1 MRRAGEVLYLA
12 PRSVRDLIYAGRL
25 PSLRVG
31 RLHYI
36 KTADLELE
44 RRRRL
49 GLPLPQP
56 RRARQMPRPPRQIG
70 ASPEASAR
78 TNAARH
84 ARAPRDPALRRQR
97 AAERTALVRTW
108 AQRHR
113 TASALSL
120 PFVVLGVTSPLSC
133 EACGREIGHGRILE
147 LAPEGGR
154 APARLCLACGR
165 RVLLDWADRR
175 RQEAAAARRLSQSL
189 GEPRTELATA
199 RVA

>member
-1 MRRAGEVLYLA
+1 
-12 PRSVRDLIYAGRL
+12 VRDLIYAGRL

-56 RRARQMPRPPRQIG
+56 RRARPVPRLAQSRNT
-70 ASPEASAR
+70 A
-78 TNAARH
+78 
-84 ARAPRDPALRRQR
+84 APRDALRRRQR
-97 AAERTALVRTW
+97 AAERAALIRAW

-113 TASALSL
+113 TTNPPSL
-120 PFVVLGVTSPLSC
+120 PFAVLDITTPLAC
-133 EACGREIGHGRILE
+133 EACGRTVGRGRILE
-147 LAPEGGR
+147 LTADSGTG
-154 APARLCLACGR
+154 AARLCLTCGR

-189 GEPRTELATA
+189 GEALVEPATA